1 MRCHKP
7 DFPNRDFP
15 IENTVDAERPE
26 FPDRLT
32 DYLTGGEIPFSNR
45 DNIRQKILRFLI
57 EGKGY
62 LKDDISTDRKI
73 RFDIEGTETSSMVD
87 ISIRLDNKTLI
98 VGKCSSGS
106 LVSRER
112 QIIAA
117 ARLLENYLVPFA
129 VVTNG
134 KDLELLDS
142 DSERVIGEG
151 FGSLPSRQDLLK
163 ICRGL
168 SFKPTN
174 KKKIIYEQRILFTY
188 DAISCPVNCKIDP

>member
-1 MRCHKP
+1 MRCDKP
-7 DFPNRDFP
+7 DSPGGDFS
-15 IENTVDAERPE
+15 IENAVDAERPE
-26 FPDRLT
+26 FPDSLT

-45 DNIRQKILRFLI
+45 DNIKQEILRFLI
-57 EGKGY
+57 EEKGY
-62 LKDDISTDRKI
+62 LKEDISTDREI

-87 ISIRLDNKTLI
+87 ISIRLDSKTLI
-98 VGKCSSGS
+98 VGKCASGS

-112 QIIAA
+112 QIIAT

-142 DSERVIGEG
+142 YSERVIGEG
-151 FGSLPSRQDLLK
+151 FGSLPSRQDLLR

-174 KKKIIYEQRILFTY
+174 KKKIIYERRILFTY
-188 DAISCPVNCKIDP
+188 DAIGCPVNCKIDP